1 MTKIE
6 HEEYHKTTITIGN
19 KDSKEPIIVQLPK
32 IKGRILKKIFKVKTN
47 DKKVKE
53 VTEVIDHELC

>member
-19 KDSKEPIIVQLPK
+19 KDLKEPIIVQLPK

>member
-32 IKGRILKKIFKVKTN
+32 IKRSEEHTSELQLLKK
-47 DKKVKE
+47 D
-53 VTEVIDHELC
+53 

>member
-6 HEEYHKTTITIGN
+6 HEGYHKTTITIGN
-19 KDSKEPIIVQLPK
+19 KDSKNPIIIQFPK
-32 IKGRILKKIFKVKTN
+32 IKGRFLEKIFKVKTN
-47 DKKVKE
+47 DKKLKE